1 MLITILPQKIVD
13 SISSEDELLDLS
25 AGESIYV
32 IRALK
37 AAVELNAKVVNV
49 DKINEAGQVYLES
62 HQIWIN
68 ADSWVEV

>member
-25 AGESIYV
+25 VGESIYV

-49 DKINEAGQVYLES
+49 DKI
-62 HQIWIN
+62 
-68 ADSWVEV
+68 SW